1 MGAVLYTFRHKR
13 PSCALLQATPAETLK
28 SLLSY
33 GKCAKSHVFPM
44 KNVRNPTFFI
54 GIMFF
59 KLRSLRTSF
68 CSKNRICL

>member
-1 MGAVLYTFRHKR
+1 MGVLLYRFRHKR
-13 PSCALLQATPAETLK
+13 PSRLGLQTTYAETLK

-54 GIMFF
+54 GIMRNFAA
-59 KLRSLRTSF
+59 
-68 CSKNRICL
+68 N

>member
-13 PSCALLQATPAETLK
+13 PSCSLLQATPSVAPK

-54 GIMFF
+54 GIMRNFAA
-59 KLRSLRTSF
+59 
-68 CSKNRICL
+68 N

>member
-13 PSCALLQATPAETLK
+13 PSRLGLQATPSETPK
-28 SLLSY
+28 SFLSY

-54 GIMFF
+54 GIMRNFAA
-59 KLRSLRTSF
+59 
-68 CSKNRICL
+68 N

>member
-1 MGAVLYTFRHKR
+1 MLTACASVRFGSGCLKRNRHKS
-13 PSCALLQATPAETLK
+13 PSRLELQATPAETLK

-54 GIMFF
+54 GIMRNFAA
-59 KLRSLRTSF
+59 
-68 CSKNRICL
+68 N

>member
-1 MGAVLYTFRHKR
+1 MLTACASVRFGSGCFKRSRHKR

-44 KNVRNPTFFI
+44 KNVQNPTFFI
-54 GIMFF
+54 GIMRNFAA
-59 KLRSLRTSF
+59 
-68 CSKNRICL
+68 N